1 MELIDVFDEDNKY
14 LGYSLER
21 NEVHHKNLW
30 HHHVSAWIMNYEG
43 MILLQQRAFTKK
55 KNPGKWAKTG
65 GHVESG
71 ENCKEAI
78 RREVY
83 EEIRLEVN
91 DEEIE
96 NIEMFKSFNPN
107 EHYYAYGYIFF
118 TDYKEEDF
126 TLQKEAAENEL
137 SSVGML
143 NFSRKNE
150 LKGIIKNL
158 ENEIENADYKIIEAK
173 RTADYNISNIP
184 LYLEKFK
191 LNETA
196 RINEKYKIPEE
207 PVAPAEISQTN
218 NKTQQFTNDIDMI
231 FNSMNIGTKY
241 TISDIVDAC
250 PGARGLTDERIT
262 ALVRSL
268 VRIGK
273 VERTDAHGKVYY
285 CRVQ

>member
-21 NEVHHKNLW
+21 NEVHDKNLW
-30 HHHVSAWIMNYEG
+30 HHHVSAWIINYEG

-83 EEIRLEVN
+83 EEIGLEVN

-126 TLQKEAAENEL
+126 TLQKEEVNAVKYYTIEQLEEI
-137 SSVGML
+137 
-143 NFSRKNE
+143 RK
-150 LKGIIKNL
+150 KDDK
-158 ENEIENADYKIIEAK
+158 
-173 RTADYNISNIP
+173 
-184 LYLEKFK
+184 
-191 LNETA
+191 
-196 RINEKYKIPEE
+196 
-207 PVAPAEISQTN
+207 
-218 NKTQQFTNDIDMI
+218 
-231 FNSMNIGTKY
+231 KY
-241 TISDIVDAC
+241 TFCNWDEEGFNRQISLLKKYRNKI
-250 PGARGLTDERIT
+250 L
-262 ALVRSL
+262 
-268 VRIGK
+268 K
-273 VERTDAHGKVYY
+273 
-285 CRVQ
+285 